1 MFFKRKA
8 KDVARQTLEPPWDEK
23 TMDHFTKS
31 ERFNVQITSVTKVS
45 GFGSMP
51 HGPIREPV
59 GFEVS
64 GIITWPKLILVEVTF
79 DQRSSD
85 ELEFGFWFYNLLG
98 KPESPQLPCLELCLA
113 DPERRIREALFE
125 THKDA
130 LISRRQFSMARFW
143 KRQGDGVMTAKD
155 REDGYS
161 SESRYPL
168 LGVYTW
174 SEWEASTL
182 PNWAVPYSSNR
193 FSVENL
199 PARRDLKL

>member
-1 MFFKRKA
+1 
-8 KDVARQTLEPPWDEK
+8 
-23 TMDHFTKS
+23 
-31 ERFNVQITSVTKVS
+31 
-45 GFGSMP
+45 
-51 HGPIREPV
+51 
-59 GFEVS
+59 
-64 GIITWPKLILVEVTF
+64 
-79 DQRSSD
+79 
-85 ELEFGFWFYNLLG
+85 
-98 KPESPQLPCLELCLA
+98 
-113 DPERRIREALFE
+113 
-125 THKDA
+125 
-130 LISRRQFSMARFW
+130 
-143 KRQGDGVMTAKD
+143 MTAKD